1 MEPIDDTWRYC
12 SQFHGY
18 LANLNWCPQAVPC
31 KAQSQDD
38 WAVAGLW
45 NARRPCHQQYIR
57 RQRPAR
63 PSHKMTGP
71 CRALPEGLVTNNIRR
86 QCPAR
91 SSHKMTGPC
100 RALPEGLVTN
110 NNIRRQ
116 CPARPGDYKMTWALS
131 GFAGVLLPTIISAGN
146 ALQGLVTKMT
156 WTLPG
161 FAAIAYFHP
170 QYHPQA
176 TPCKALSLRWHGPAR
191 VLQNM
196 LQRCAQQYSS
206 IKCCQDLPRFAQIYH
221 DLPRFTTI
229 CRFQPCGF
237 KAFPDPN
244 SSTSAMECRDFL
256 AANFNGDQLRTFFL
270 QLMMH
275 LATFKRMAWRTE
287 FYNQWKDLHS
297 GTGIS

>member
-1 MEPIDDTWRYC
+1 MSSGSALQGPVTRW
-12 SQFHGY
+12 
-18 LANLNWCPQAVPC
+18 LAVAGLWKCQKALSPTIYPQATPC

-38 WAVAGLW
+38 WAL
-45 NARRPCHQQYIR
+45 P
-57 RQRPAR
+57 
-63 PSHKMTGP
+63 
-71 CRALPEGLVTNNIRR
+71 ALPEGLVTNNIRR

-191 VLQNM
+191 VLQEHVAEV
-196 LQRCAQQYSS
+196 RA
-206 IKCCQDLPRFAQIYH
+206 
-221 DLPRFTTI
+221 TI
-229 CRFQPCGF
+229 FI
-237 KAFPDPN
+237 N
-244 SSTSAMECRDFL
+244 
-256 AANFNGDQLRTFFL
+256 
-270 QLMMH
+270 
-275 LATFKRMAWRTE
+275 
-287 FYNQWKDLHS
+287 
-297 GTGIS
+297 